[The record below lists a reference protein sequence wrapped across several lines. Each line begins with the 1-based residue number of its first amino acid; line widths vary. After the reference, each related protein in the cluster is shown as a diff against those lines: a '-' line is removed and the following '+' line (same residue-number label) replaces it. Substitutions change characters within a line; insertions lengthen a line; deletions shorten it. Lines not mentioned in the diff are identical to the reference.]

1 MYEVEVKA
9 KLRNREDVIEKLIQL
24 GCVFGQELHQIDH
37 IFIPKDMIFPPPFE
51 VPVLRVRKQNDRH
64 FFTMKIS
71 QSNRQ
76 DCIEKELEI
85 SDGDKMLEIL
95 HHINYKK
102 VPIVNKKRIKAKLNE
117 IEVVIDSVKDLGEFI
132 EVEKIVEEEN
142 SELRQKI
149 QAELLDFLTELGIP
163 EEDHLAGSKYD
174 IMLFEK
180 YGIEQ

>member
-9 KLRNREDVIEKLIQL
+9 RLRDKESIINKLKEM
-24 GCVFGQELHQIDH
+24 GCLFSEELHQIDH
-37 IFIPKDMIFPPPFE
+37 IFIPKDVIFPPPFE
-51 VPVLRVRKQNDRH
+51 VPVLRVRKQNDKH
-64 FFTMKIS
+64 LFTMKIS

-102 VPIVNKKRIKAKLNE
+102 VPIVNKKRIKAKFDD

-142 SELRQKI
+142 PELRQKI
-149 QAELLDFLTELGIP
+149 QTELLDFLTVLGIP
-163 EEDHLAGSKYD
+163 KEDHLAGSKYD